1 MTYGGGLSDI
11 ASGQAPRSRHIRLV
25 TNTLASG
32 KPLTE
37 QGEESDNPL
46 AGIMFVDTRQ
56 LRIQPFEPRFAF
68 ALHDR
73 TDETLFRSKMV
84 VERPAG
90 DAGFGDD
97 PIDARGVNAI
107 FIE

>member
-25 TNTLASG
+25 TNTLAAG

-56 LRIQPFEPRFAF
+56 LRIQPFEPCFAF

-73 TDETLFRSKMV
+73 TDESLFRTKMTKRLDTSTVFSKARS
-84 VERPAG
+84 RPICRCSR
-90 DAGFGDD
+90 
-97 PIDARGVNAI
+97 PP
-107 FIE
+107 